1 MIRPSKFT
9 LVLTTLLATFGLSA
23 NIALAEQTD
32 WPNWRGPQQNR
43 VSTAIGLIEEWDPD
57 GGPESNLLWKSEE
70 LGGRSTPIVMDGRLY
85 TITRDQTGTPTEG
98 SKVVCVDAATGEKIW
113 QHRFNVYLTDVPD
126 TRVGWSS
133 VCGDPETGRV
143 YVLSVSGY
151 FCCLEGDTGKVVW
164 QRSLHEEFG
173 LLSTYGGRTHS
184 PIVFEDTVLISAV
197 IIGWGDAP
205 EWGFLAKPAHRFLCF
220 DKASGE
226 LRWLKGTGISPYDT
240 TYSTPTITELGGQ
253 MAMVFG
259 SGDGEIWALQP
270 RTGERIWHY
279 PFSRRGVNVSPLVVG
294 DTVYAAHSEENIEGN
309 TMGSVVALDGT
320 MKGDL
325 TGKEK
330 WRRYELMVGK
340 ASPVMVDGKL
350 WVIDDRAK
358 LYVLDPET
366 GDRIAK
372 KALGT
377 VQRSTPL
384 YADGKVYTC
393 THNGRWYTLQPTEKG
408 VKVLEKMRLRGEAS
422 DGSPIAADGRLYVPT
437 SAALYCLSSDEVE
450 RSATN
455 AKYSSI
461 NPKLTD
467 TTPAHLQIVPY
478 DTLLAPGE
486 SVSYTVRLYNA
497 NGEFIKSVVPED
509 SDLEVSGPGGLSRNI
524 YSADFKAG
532 HECALVTCKLDGLTG
547 TARVRIVP
555 PLPWKFDF
563 NSGSKVPLT
572 WVGGRVRWVPRAVE
586 GEGIAV
592 KRSVLPTPRDPNN
605 KLGTRSRM
613 WMGPIDMSNY
623 TMQADF
629 ALQKDA
635 ATQKM
640 PDFGLINSRYTMTA
654 RSSNKELRIYSWSP
668 HDYRTYASVPFDPEP
683 GKWYTMKMRVE
694 ALGSTADVRG
704 KLWERGQPEPSDWT
718 VEMVDESPNLMG
730 SPGLYGNAQEAE
742 IYIDNVSVVAND

>member
-9 LVLTTLLATFGLSA
+9 LAFTTLLTALGLLA
-23 NIALAEQTD
+23 NIAFAEQTD

-43 VSTAIGLIEEWDPD
+43 VSTATGLIDEWDPD

-70 LGGRSTPIVMDGRLY
+70 LGGRSTPIVMNGRLY
-85 TITRDQTGTPTEG
+85 TIARDQAGTPTEG

-133 VCGDPETGRV
+133 VCGDPATGRV
-143 YVLSVSGY
+143 YALSVSGY

-164 QRSLHEEFG
+164 ERSLHEEFG

-184 PIVFEDTVLISAV
+184 PVVFEDTVLISAV

-220 DKASGE
+220 DKATGA

-279 PFSRRGVNVSPLVVG
+279 PFSRRGVNISPLVVG

-437 SAALYCLSSDEVE
+437 SAALYCLGSDEVE
-450 RSATN
+450 KSATK

-461 NPKLTD
+461 NPKLSD
-467 TTPAHLQIVPY
+467 TTPAHLQVVPY
-478 DTLLAPGE
+478 DVLLAPGE
-486 SVSYTVRLYNA
+486 TMTFDAKIYNA
-497 NGEFIKSVVPED
+497 RGQLLETKQDVATFDAPPAGTTKHSASLVSVKVGE
-509 SDLEVSGPGGLSRNI
+509 LS
-524 YSADFKAG
+524 
-532 HECALVTCKLDGLTG
+532 G

-563 NSGSKVPLT
+563 NSGGKVPLT

-613 WMGPIDMSNY
+613 WMGPIDLSNY

-683 GKWYTMKMRVE
+683 GKWYTMKLRVE

-718 VEMVDESPNLMG
+718 VEILDESPNLMG